1 MVWIGDIRIPGPDI
15 VELNKNYTTK
25 QIGIEFTLNEA
36 FKKFAND
43 NNICGYEIVRCQRT
57 DEYSRSLQQVV
68 IASTVRQSLVD
79 GTYSPYYPTG
89 FIISNP

>member
-1 MVWIGDIRIPGPDI
+1 VVWIGDIRIPGPDI

-36 FKKFAND
+36 FNDFATD

-68 IASTVRQSLVD
+68 IASTVR
-79 GTYSPYYPTG
+79 
-89 FIISNP
+89 